1 MCCTGF
7 CPARHHVSF
16 GEGQF
21 FREGVLLMQKYLIA
35 TTFVLAAVTPVLAA
49 VTPAFAAERFAVVD
63 TVGNCS
69 VIDTKPS
76 PRDISGLKIL
86 GDQSGYSSSTA
97 AEQALHF
104 DSSVCKGMIQRT

>member
-35 TTFVLAAVTPVLAA
+35 TTFVLAA

-86 GDQSGYSSSTA
+86 GDQSGYSSSTT
-97 AEQALHF
+97 AEQALHS

>member
-35 TTFVLAAVTPVLAA
+35 TTFVLAA

-97 AEQALHF
+97 AEQALHS